1 MKSIWLEKKIIEVQ
15 YKSFSPSDLAV
26 NKSIQKSYKPAKRK
40 LEKKKAIKGLKAVC
54 TYVYVTVSCHHNL
67 CID

>member
-1 MKSIWLEKKIIEVQ
+1 MKTIWLEVQ
-15 YKSFSPSDLAV
+15 CKSFSPSDLAV

-54 TYVYVTVSCHHNL
+54 TYIYVTVSCHHIL

>member
-1 MKSIWLEKKIIEVQ
+1 MKTIWLEVQ
-15 YKSFSPSDLAV
+15 CKSFSPSDLAV

-54 TYVYVTVSCHHNL
+54 TQYMLL
-67 CID
+67 CLVIISFALTRYQ